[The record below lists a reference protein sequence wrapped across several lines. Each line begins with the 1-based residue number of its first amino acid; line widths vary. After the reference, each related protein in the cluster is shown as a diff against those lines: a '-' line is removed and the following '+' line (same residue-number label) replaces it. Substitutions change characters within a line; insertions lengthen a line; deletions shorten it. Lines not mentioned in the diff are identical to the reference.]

1 MLNLVTDRLPEYV
14 VFNKNIVFRME
25 FFTTVRDAGPP
36 PCLSRGSGV
45 GRTTLPP
52 CARSCGRCKNLGTG
66 CSWRCLTVNYLQLVQ
81 VHKSVFLRCE
91 LYQKSWTKSKSNG
104 KEQQFTSA
112 PAGAAVRFV
121 RFGSEPCGKRAY
133 PRRGRQHVEICIQ
146 VVPPGEFYRPVSTS
160 CACRIPEAAERQLL
174 RYQDSNLGRQNQ
186 NL

>member
-1 MLNLVTDRLPEYV
+1 MLNLVTDWLPEYAV
-14 VFNKNIVFRME
+14 LNKNIVFRME
-25 FFTTVRDAGPP
+25 FFTTVRDAGFDWSSFLP
-36 PCLSRGSGV
+36 RGSGV

-104 KEQQFTSA
+104 KKQQYTSP
-112 PAGAAVRFV
+112 PAGVAERFV

-133 PRRGRQHVEICIQ
+133 PRRRRQHVEICSQ
-146 VVPPGEFYRPVSTS
+146 MVPPGNSTGRYLLHVPAGFRQRWRDS
-160 CACRIPEAAERQLL
+160 C
-174 RYQDSNLGRQNQ
+174 
-186 NL
+186 